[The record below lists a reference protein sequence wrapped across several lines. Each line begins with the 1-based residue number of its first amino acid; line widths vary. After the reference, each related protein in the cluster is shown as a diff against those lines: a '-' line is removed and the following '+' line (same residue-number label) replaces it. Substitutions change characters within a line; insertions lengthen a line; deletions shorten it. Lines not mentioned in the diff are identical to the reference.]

1 MRFTEPIK
9 DRTKILAIKDLLLR
23 EENPRNYLL
32 FTMGVNSALRIG
44 DLLSLRVKDIL
55 NGKGEFREEL
65 EIKLQKTRKNISI
78 YLNAPIKKALTLYF
92 GKGQAIDPNDF
103 LFYSLKRG
111 GFRDK
116 AISRVRAFILIKKW
130 TKAVGLD
137 PEKYSCHSLRKTW
150 GYFARRQG
158 ANIELISEMLGHRNS
173 NITRK
178 YLGITKEELRDL
190 IKKVEI

>member
-9 DRTKILAIKDLLLR
+9 DKAKILAIKNLLLS

-32 FTMGVNSALRIG
+32 FVFGVNSALRIG

-55 NGKGEFREEL
+55 NGNGGFREEL
-65 EIKLQKTRKNISI
+65 EIKLQKTKKNISI
-78 YLNAPIKKALTLYF
+78 YLNDPIKKALTLYF
-92 GKGQAIDPNDF
+92 DKGQAIDPNDY

-111 GFRDK
+111 GFRNK
-116 AISRVRAFILIKKW
+116 AISRVRAFMLIKQW

-150 GYFARRQG
+150 GYFARKQG
-158 ANIELISEMLGHRNS
+158 ANIELISEMLGHRNK

-178 YLGITKEELRDL
+178 YLGITKEELRNL
-190 IKKVEI
+190 IKRIEI

>member
-9 DRTKILAIKDLLLR
+9 DKDKILAIKDLLLR
-23 EENPRNYLL
+23 EDSPRNYLL
-32 FTMGVNSALRIG
+32 FTFGVNSALRIG

-55 NGKGEFREEL
+55 NGKGGFREEL

-78 YLNAPIKKALTLYF
+78 YLNDPIKKALTLYF
-92 GKGQAIDPNDF
+92 DKGQAIDPNDF
-103 LFYSLKRG
+103 LFYSFRRG

-116 AISRVRAFILIKKW
+116 AISRVRAFKLIKKW

-150 GYFARRQG
+150 GYFARKQG

-178 YLGITKEELRDL
+178 YLGITKEELREL
-190 IKKVEI
+190 IKKIEI